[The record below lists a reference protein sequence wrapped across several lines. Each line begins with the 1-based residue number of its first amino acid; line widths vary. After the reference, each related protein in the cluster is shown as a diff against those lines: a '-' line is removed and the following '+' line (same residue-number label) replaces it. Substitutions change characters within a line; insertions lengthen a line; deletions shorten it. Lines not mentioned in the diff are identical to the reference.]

1 MCRERFFRQRVE
13 TSKWGPKS
21 SVKWDPRLFWG
32 YLLSYTGLFFTSHL
46 YSWLLITLL
55 NSAKLRLLEN
65 ISITCARPKV
75 IVKCYLNQH
84 RTITDWQENHLKFG
98 FGGPERVCKCDKIGH
113 CNCHTQQCHL
123 GFFTYCLFLSPFFGA
138 LVFLHCIMSQIAP
151 VIPTV

>member
-84 RTITDWQENHLKFG
+84 RTMTDWQENHLKFG
-98 FGGPERVCKCDKIGH
+98 FGGPERVCVTKLVTVIVTHNNVTLASSPIACFCLH
-113 CNCHTQQCHL
+113 SL
-123 GFFTYCLFLSPFFGA
+123 VLWFFCTASCPR
-138 LVFLHCIMSQIAP
+138 
-151 VIPTV
+151 